1 MHIRLIRGGWIFSQ
15 GAVTQIPVQGGQ
27 PGSRKEKQNH
37 KSDSEIQ
44 INKSVTRQVQMQ
56 PTKWSDLLF
65 FLFVLDWLIPLTG
78 GKKGDPENLTGK
90 MEKAL
95 IIAGTLT
102 LVP

>member
-1 MHIRLIRGGWIFSQ
+1 
-15 GAVTQIPVQGGQ
+15 
-27 PGSRKEKQNH
+27 
-37 KSDSEIQ
+37 
-44 INKSVTRQVQMQ
+44 MQ

-65 FLFVLDWLIPLTG
+65 FLFVLDWLIQLTG

-90 MEKAL
+90 MEKAS